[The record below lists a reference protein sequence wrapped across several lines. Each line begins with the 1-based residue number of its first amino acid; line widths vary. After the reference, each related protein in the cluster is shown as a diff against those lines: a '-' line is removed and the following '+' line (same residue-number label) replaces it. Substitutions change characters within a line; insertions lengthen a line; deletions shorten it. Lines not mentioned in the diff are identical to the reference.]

1 MKNDNKRFYE
11 EPSVE
16 VICFYGA
23 DIITMSDGVPTEL
36 DAIEDVE

>member
-1 MKNDNKRFYE
+1 MKNDKKVYE

-23 DIITMSDGVPTEL
+23 DIITLSDGIPTEL